1 VTTTQLL
8 IVAAA
13 VLGAALVQ
21 AVTGFGF
28 GLLSVPVMTLAIDVK
43 VAVVVSSF
51 VGATVTTW
59 QAWAMRGERDKAL
72 VKRMIIPA
80 YLGMP
85 IGLLIYVVVADDV
98 LRVML
103 GVAVLA
109 AVVLLVAPVPIP
121 VGAPLDIG
129 AGFISGVLNSSLST
143 NGPPLVFALHA
154 RNLAPHT
161 FRATI
166 SMIFSLSN
174 VVGLTLFVVAGK
186 VNRDGLVA
194 AAVALP
200 AMGIGQLLGLPLRR
214 RVDPARFRV
223 LTLALLVVAAISAI
237 AASVG

>member
-1 VTTTQLL
+1 
-8 IVAAA
+8 
-13 VLGAALVQ
+13 
-21 AVTGFGF
+21 
-28 GLLSVPVMTLAIDVK
+28 
-43 VAVVVSSF
+43 
-51 VGATVTTW
+51 
-59 QAWAMRGERDKAL
+59 
-72 VKRMIIPA
+72 
-80 YLGMP
+80 
-85 IGLLIYVVVADDV
+85 
-98 LRVML
+98 
-103 GVAVLA
+103 
-109 AVVLLVAPVPIP
+109 
-121 VGAPLDIG
+121 
-129 AGFISGVLNSSLST
+129 
-143 NGPPLVFALHA
+143 VFALHA

-174 VVGLTLFVVAGK
+174 VVGITLFVVAGK